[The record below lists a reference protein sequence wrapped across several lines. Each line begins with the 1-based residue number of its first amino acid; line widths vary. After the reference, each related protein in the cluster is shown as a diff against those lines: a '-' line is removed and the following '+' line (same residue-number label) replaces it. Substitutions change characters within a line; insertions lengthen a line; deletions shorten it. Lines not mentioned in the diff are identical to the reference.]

1 MSFLQSLRVSAR
13 LALLSALF
21 LVAMLVMVSWSILSL
36 RSISAQEREMYR
48 ERLAPMQTLN
58 TAALAMAIHF
68 RRGYSYLYPNAGD
81 PNSRIGT
88 RTFNQKAEAQ
98 IQEAFDYL
106 QRTEKTPELEPL
118 VAALNQAWPV
128 YRQSFQ
134 TLMEKADQGDTAG
147 ALAELQKNTD
157 PAHVKL
163 RDVFLKI
170 VKIYDQAVQDH
181 IDRSA
186 ASVERTAWYLVAL
199 LGAMVVLGV
208 AFATLIQRSITRQL
222 GGEPHYAMEV
232 AQTIAQGDLAS
243 AVRLREGDQHSL
255 LAAMEGMRLRLSHL
269 VQEVYK
275 SCHAID
281 TGASE
286 IADGNLNLSQRT
298 EEQASN
304 LEETAAS
311 MEQLTGS
318 VRHNAQTVG
327 EAVQR
332 ADAVSQAASQGGE
345 AVAGVVDLMGGI
357 ASSSARI
364 KEIISVIDGIAFQ
377 TNILALNAAVEAARA
392 GEQGRGFAVVASE
405 VRSLAQRSATAAK
418 EIKELIQDSVD
429 KIGAGGRLVTEAGS
443 TMAQVVT
450 SVGRVTDIVS
460 EISAASTEQSQGL
473 EQINQAIGAMDEVTQ
488 QNAALVEQAAAAS
501 QSLQEQAVQLAGA
514 VQVFKLDRERELA
527 IDLVSGETIP
537 EQAADLLLVGGR
549 VQA

>member
-13 LALLSALF
+13 LVLLSALF

-48 ERLAPMQTLN
+48 EQMAPMQTLN

-81 PNSRIGT
+81 PNSRTGT
-88 RTFNQKAEAQ
+88 RTFNLKAEAQ

-106 QRTEKTPELEPL
+106 QRAEKTPELEPL
-118 VAALNQAWPV
+118 VASLNQAWPV

-170 VKIYDQAVQDH
+170 VKIYDQAVQDR

-199 LGAMVVLGV
+199 LGAMVVLGL
-208 AFATLIQRSITRQL
+208 AFAALIQRSITRQL
-222 GGEPHYAMEV
+222 GGEPRYAMEV

-281 TGASE
+281 TGAAE

-318 VRHNAQTVG
+318 VKHNAQTVG
-327 EAVQR
+327 EAVKR
-332 ADAVSQAASQGGE
+332 ADAVSQAASHGGE

-405 VRSLAQRSATAAK
+405 VRTLAQRSAQAAR
-418 EIKELIQDSVD
+418 EIKTLIEESVD
-429 KIGAGGRLVTEAGS
+429 KVDSGYAKVQEASAAIGG
-443 TMAQVVT
+443 VVT
-450 SVGRVTDIVS
+450 QVRQVAALVGEIGVS
-460 EISAASTEQSQGL
+460 TQEQTQGISQVGTAVEQL
-473 EQINQAIGAMDEVTQ
+473 DDVTQ
-488 QNAALVEQAAAAS
+488 QNAALVEQSAAAAE
-501 QSLQEQAVQLAGA
+501 SLSAQASRLVTLMQA
-514 VQVFKLDRERELA
+514 FKLPGEAGVPAATAASPVTVVPVSRSLSLA
-527 IDLVSGETIP
+527 
-537 EQAADLLLVGGR
+537 
-549 VQA
+549 

>member
-1 MSFLQSLRVSAR
+1 MSFLQTLRVSAR

-21 LVAMLVMVSWSILSL
+21 LLAMLVMVSWSILSL
-36 RSISAQEREMYR
+36 RSISAQERQMYQ

-68 RRGYSYLYPNAGD
+68 RRGYSYIYPNAGD
-81 PNSRIGT
+81 PNSRAAT

-106 QRTEKTPELEPL
+106 QHADKTPELEPL

-134 TLMEKADQGDTAG
+134 SLMEKADQGDVAG

-170 VKIYDQAVQDH
+170 VKQYDQAVQEH

-186 ASVERTAWYLVAL
+186 ASVERTAWMLVAL
-199 LGAMVVLGV
+199 LGAMVVLGL
-208 AFATLIQRSITRQL
+208 AFSALVQRSITRQL
-222 GGEPHYAMEV
+222 GGEPLYAREV

-243 AVRLREGDQHSL
+243 PVRLRSGDQHSL

-281 TGASE
+281 TGAAE

-311 MEQLTGS
+311 MEELTGS
-318 VRHNAQTVG
+318 VRNNSQTVS
-327 EAVQR
+327 EAVKR
-332 ADAVSQAASQGGE
+332 AESVSQAASHGGE
-345 AVAGVVDLMGGI
+345 AVSGVVALMGEI
-357 ASSSARI
+357 ASSSERI
-364 KEIISVIDGIAFQ
+364 KEIIVVIDGIAFQ

-392 GEQGRGFAVVASE
+392 GEQGRGFAVVATE
-405 VRSLAQRSATAAK
+405 VRSLAQRSAQAAR
-418 EIKELIQDSVD
+418 EIKTLIEESVAKADSGYAKVQEASQA
-429 KIGAGGRLVTEAGS
+429 IGG
-443 TMAQVVT
+443 VVT
-450 SVGRVTDIVS
+450 QVRQVAALVGEIGVS
-460 EISAASTEQSQGL
+460 TQEQSQGIAQVGTAV
-473 EQINQAIGAMDEVTQ
+473 EQLDNVTQ
-488 QNAALVEQAAAAS
+488 QNAALVEESAAAAE
-501 QSLQEQAVQLAGA
+501 SLSAQASKLVTLMQAFRLPADAGEAVAVAPASAGVRRPATLSLA
-514 VQVFKLDRERELA
+514 
-527 IDLVSGETIP
+527 
-537 EQAADLLLVGGR
+537 
-549 VQA
+549 

>member
-405 VRSLAQRSATAAK
+405 VRTLAQRSAQAAR
-418 EIKELIQDSVD
+418 EIKTLIEESVD
-429 KIGAGGRLVTEAGS
+429 KVDSGYAKVQEAS
-443 TMAQVVT
+443 
-450 SVGRVTDIVS
+450 
-460 EISAASTEQSQGL
+460 
-473 EQINQAIGAMDEVTQ
+473 QAIGGVVTQVRQVAALVGEIGVSTQEQTQGISQVGTAVQQLDDVTQ
-488 QNAALVEQAAAAS
+488 QNAALVEQSAAAAE
-501 QSLQEQAVQLAGA
+501 SLSAQASRLVTLMQA
-514 VQVFKLDRERELA
+514 FKLPGEADVPTAVAASSTAVVPVSRALSLA
-527 IDLVSGETIP
+527 
-537 EQAADLLLVGGR
+537 
-549 VQA
+549 

>member
-48 ERLAPMQTLN
+48 EQLAPMQTLN

-88 RTFNQKAEAQ
+88 RNFNQKAEAQ

-106 QRTEKTPELEPL
+106 QRAEKTPELEPL

-405 VRSLAQRSATAAK
+405 VRTLAQRSAQAAR
-418 EIKELIQDSVD
+418 EIKTLIEESVD
-429 KIGAGGRLVTEAGS
+429 KVDSGYAKVQEAS
-443 TMAQVVT
+443 
-450 SVGRVTDIVS
+450 
-460 EISAASTEQSQGL
+460 
-473 EQINQAIGAMDEVTQ
+473 QAIGGVVTQVRQVAALVGEIGVSTQEQTQGISQVGTAVQQLDDVTQ
-488 QNAALVEQAAAAS
+488 QNAALVEQSAAAAE
-501 QSLQEQAVQLAGA
+501 SLSAQASRLVTLMQA
-514 VQVFKLDRERELA
+514 FKLPGEADVPTAVAASSTAVVPVSRALSLA
-527 IDLVSGETIP
+527 
-537 EQAADLLLVGGR
+537 
-549 VQA
+549 